1 MAENEVQAETEEEAQ
16 GEAEEEAQAEESS
29 VPRPA
34 GFMLGA
40 LAEAKEEVQ
49 AKESSVSPKMEVE
62 EEGHGTAGSPSSGPS
77 EVGAAWNWGTGTTF
91 KCKWC
96 DDEPPLVGVYMCHL
110 EYCWACRTLPASLM
124 NAVCPNCYAI
134 VFKDCIHNGELNVR
148 DLDLL
153 ELWGSIH
160 A

>member
-1 MAENEVQAETEEEAQ
+1 MEPDGFTCPVPCAMAENEV
-16 GEAEEEAQAEESS
+16 QAEESS

-77 EVGAAWNWGTGTTF
+77 EVGAAWNCGTVTTF
-91 KCKWC
+91 KCKW
-96 DDEPPLVGVYMCHL
+96 
-110 EYCWACRTLPASLM
+110 
-124 NAVCPNCYAI
+124 
-134 VFKDCIHNGELNVR
+134 
-148 DLDLL
+148 
-153 ELWGSIH
+153 
-160 A
+160 